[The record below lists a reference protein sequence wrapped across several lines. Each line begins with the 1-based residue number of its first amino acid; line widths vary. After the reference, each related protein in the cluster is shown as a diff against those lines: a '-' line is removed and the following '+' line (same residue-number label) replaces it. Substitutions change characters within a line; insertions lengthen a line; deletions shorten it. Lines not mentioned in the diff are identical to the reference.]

1 MNSKGNTITI
11 KIFWPAM
18 TRSYGIALSNRS
30 GSFCLILNT
39 VKYEFDT
46 HGQSPPR
53 RNQL

>member
-30 GSFCLILNT
+30 GSFCLILIPER
-39 VKYEFDT
+39 YESINSKPT
-46 HGQSPPR
+46 TKKS
-53 RNQL
+53 